1 MLPKAKTTAPGRI
14 LTYAL
19 LAAAAVLL
27 LDVGCVFRRIT
38 GIPCPGCG
46 MTRAHL
52 AALRLD
58 FRGAFYYHPLW
69 FLPVPLIL
77 CQAVR
82 PGGFFRKPRWNT
94 AAAAVLLVLVLG
106 VYVLR
111 MVRCFPDVPPMEY
124 QPDNLLRQIFSLL
137 CKLRQNLNGGI
148 GSP

>member
-1 MLPKAKTTAPGRI
+1 MLPKAKTTMWGRI
-14 LTYAL
+14 LAYAL
-19 LAAAAVLL
+19 LAVAGILL

-58 FRGAFYYHPLW
+58 FQAAFYYHPLW
-69 FLPVPLIL
+69 FLPVPLML
-77 CQAVR
+77 CQAVK
-82 PGGFFRKPRWNT
+82 PGGVFRKPQWNT
-94 AAAAVLLVLVLG
+94 AAAVFLLVLVLG
-106 VYVLR
+106 VYAVR
-111 MVRCFPDVPPMEY
+111 MIRCFPNVPPMEY
-124 QPDNLLRQIFSLL
+124 QPNNLLRRVFLLL

>member
-1 MLPKAKTTAPGRI
+1 MLPKAKTTMWGRI
-14 LTYAL
+14 LAYAL
-19 LAAAAVLL
+19 LAVVGILL

-58 FRGAFYYHPLW
+58 FRAAFYYHPLW
-69 FLPVPLIL
+69 FLPVPLML
-77 CQAVR
+77 CQAVKL
-82 PGGFFRKPRWNT
+82 GGVFRKPQWNT
-94 AAAAVLLVLVLG
+94 AAAVFLLVLVLG
-106 VYVLR
+106 VYAVR
-111 MVRCFPDVPPMEY
+111 MIRCFPNVPPMEY
-124 QPDNLLRQIFSLL
+124 QPNNLLRRVFLLL

>member
-1 MLPKAKTTAPGRI
+1 
-14 LTYAL
+14 
-19 LAAAAVLL
+19 
-27 LDVGCVFRRIT
+27 
-38 GIPCPGCG
+38 

-82 PGGFFRKPRWNT
+82 PGGFFRKPKWNT

-124 QPDNLLRQIFSLL
+124 QPDNLLRQLFSLL